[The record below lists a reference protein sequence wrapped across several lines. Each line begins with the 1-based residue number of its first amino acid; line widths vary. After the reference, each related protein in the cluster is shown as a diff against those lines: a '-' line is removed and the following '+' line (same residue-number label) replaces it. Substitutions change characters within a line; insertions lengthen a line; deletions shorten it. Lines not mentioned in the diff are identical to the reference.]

1 MRRADIEP
9 GRFYEAA
16 IERSGRRHR
25 VIETDIVKVARFE
38 ERWGSAFAVG
48 YRALMKG
55 VVRVWLPMADVL
67 RPATP
72 EETAKYEGYFA
83 LVREHGS
90 VDAEADDA
98 KAPAG

>member
-25 VIETDIVKVARFE
+25 VTETDFVKVARIE
-38 ERWGSAFAVG
+38 ERFGGVFAVG

-55 VVRVWLPMADVL
+55 VVRVTLPMADVL
-67 RPATP
+67 RPAAP

-83 LVREHGS
+83 LVREHGWE
-90 VDAEADDA
+90 DAEAEDA
-98 KAPAG
+98 KAPA